1 MNIQHRI
8 PSIEEYLH
16 LRQISGLSEMS
27 REGAEKGLP
36 LSLFAVVLEE
46 QGEAIGMGRVVGDGG
61 LFFLVSDIAVHP
73 DYQGRGYGKVIM
85 GEITAYLKQHMPP
98 RAMASLFA
106 DVPADRLYAQFGF
119 EYAAPAS
126 LGMWLRQPL
135 SS

>member
-1 MNIQHRI
+1 MEIQHRI
-8 PSIEEYLH
+8 PSIDEYLH
-16 LRQISGLSEMS
+16 LRKIAGLSEMS
-27 REGAEKGLP
+27 REGAAKGLP

-61 LFFLVSDIAVHP
+61 LFFHVTDIAVHP
-73 DYQGRGYGKVIM
+73 DHQGKGYGKAIM
-85 GEITAYLKQHMPP
+85 GEIRDYLQQHMPP
-98 RAMASLFA
+98 RAMATLFA

-126 LGMWLRQPL
+126 LGMWLRQ